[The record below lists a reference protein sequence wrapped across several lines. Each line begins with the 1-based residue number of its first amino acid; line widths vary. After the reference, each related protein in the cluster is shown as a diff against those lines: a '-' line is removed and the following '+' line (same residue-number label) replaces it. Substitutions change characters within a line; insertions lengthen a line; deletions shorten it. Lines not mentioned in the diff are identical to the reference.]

1 MDTQTSVV
9 EEAEDEE
16 VTYGED
22 RHGVDWMSDDDDFI
36 RWVYQINIYPGEY
49 AVTYRVNLQFED

>member
-16 VTYGED
+16 VPYGED
-22 RHGVDWMSDDDDFI
+22 LYGADEMNDDYI
-36 RWVYQINIYPGEY
+36 
-49 AVTYRVNLQFED
+49 